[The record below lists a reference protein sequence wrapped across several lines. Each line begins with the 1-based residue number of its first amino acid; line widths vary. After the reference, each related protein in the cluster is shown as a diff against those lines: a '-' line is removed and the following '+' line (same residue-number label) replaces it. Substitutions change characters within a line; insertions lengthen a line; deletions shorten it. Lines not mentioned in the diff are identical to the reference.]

1 MAFHIRN
8 RETEKLARELA
19 RRARLGLTEAVH
31 LAVFNELRQRERAV
45 PLWERTA
52 KLRTRVRRR
61 VKDPSPVDKAFRDD
75 LYETKPARV
84 R

>member
-8 RETEKLARELA
+8 RETERLARELA
-19 RRARLGLTEAVH
+19 RRAKLGLTEAVH
-31 LAVFNELRQRERAV
+31 LAVSNELHKRERMV

-52 KLRTRVRRR
+52 KLRKRVRRR
-61 VKDPSPVDKAFRDD
+61 LKDSSPVDKAFRDD
-75 LYETKPARV
+75 LYEAKPSRV

>member
-8 RETEKLARELA
+8 SETERLARELA
-19 RRARLGLTEAVH
+19 RKAKLGLTEAVH
-31 LAVFNELRQRERAV
+31 VAVSNELHRLQKAV

-52 KLRTRVRRR
+52 ALRKRMRGR
-61 VKDPSPVDKAFRDD
+61 VKDTRPVGKAFRDD
-75 LYETKPARV
+75 LYEGKRGRV